1 MKNLL
6 FPKVQFHSSILERL
20 NKKLMFVLGKMSIN
34 FIKQGIAVP
43 NSTRND
49 QTRKNISS
57 YKQLPKYC
65 VMIIV

>member
-6 FPKVQFHSSILERL
+6 FPKAQFHSSILERL
-20 NKKLMFVLGKMSIN
+20 NKRLMFVLCKMSIN

-49 QTRKNISS
+49 QTRKKFLHINNYRS
-57 YKQLPKYC
+57 
-65 VMIIV
+65 IVL